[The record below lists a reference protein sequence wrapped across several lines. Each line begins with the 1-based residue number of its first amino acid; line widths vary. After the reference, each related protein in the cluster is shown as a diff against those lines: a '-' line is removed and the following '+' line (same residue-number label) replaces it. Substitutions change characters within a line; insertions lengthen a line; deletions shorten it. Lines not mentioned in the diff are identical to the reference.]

1 MKNRV
6 IVSLIVVLFIWNRAM
21 SQEILNPTEKPNILF
36 KLSDDHTSQA
46 WGIYGGPL
54 VDHVQNKNIK
64 HTYPPKPKDSKLQST
79 CD

>member
-1 MKNRV
+1 
-6 IVSLIVVLFIWNRAM
+6 M

-64 HTYPPKPKDSKLQST
+64 RTYPP
-79 CD
+79 